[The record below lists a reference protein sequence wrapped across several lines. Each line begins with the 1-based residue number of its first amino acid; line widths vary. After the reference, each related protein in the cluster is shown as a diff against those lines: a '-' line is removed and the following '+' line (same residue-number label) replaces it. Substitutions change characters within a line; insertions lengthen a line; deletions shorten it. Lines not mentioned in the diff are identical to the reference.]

1 MAPSYLGGR
10 EDGISTNTVKCR
22 HGAEQRSNG
31 QVKHHRAQCGCEDR
45 GKGGLR
51 MDAKEMMGTDRDQT
65 LALRGKEGPK

>member
-1 MAPSYLGGR
+1 M
-10 EDGISTNTVKCR
+10 
-22 HGAEQRSNG
+22 
-31 QVKHHRAQCGCEDR
+31 KHHRAQCGCEDR